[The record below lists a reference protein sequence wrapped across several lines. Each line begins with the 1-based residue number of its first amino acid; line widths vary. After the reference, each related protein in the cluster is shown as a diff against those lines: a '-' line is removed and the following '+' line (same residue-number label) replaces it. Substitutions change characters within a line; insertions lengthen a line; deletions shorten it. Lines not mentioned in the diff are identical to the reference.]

1 MNTLAHEI
9 ETDTTSIDMIKN
21 ITKKALLPDGQIVEK
36 ILSNSQALV
45 GDPRY
50 VPIILKFIRL
60 FAVNHLVYAIRD
72 KIADD
77 MLYKK
82 STKKGKKYLPNST
95 DDETFT
101 KKNLFFENKRF
112 GGLGDIHSRIVDVLE
127 ELFIKELQKINPEI
141 NLGHI
146 CFGLMIYHNNTN
158 TQQEIYNRD
167 WKRELPGLSDYTT
180 LTDED
185 KYLMRQISVWYED
198 ILKFQECNLSMLPLH
213 YHKKIDNDLEEME
226 RIINE

>member
-9 ETDTTSIDMIKN
+9 ETDNTSIDMIKN
-21 ITKKALLPDGQIVEK
+21 ITKKTLLPDAQIVEK
-36 ILSNSQALV
+36 ILSNSRALL

-50 VPIILKFIRL
+50 VPIILKFIIL
-60 FAVNHLVYAIRD
+60 FAVNHLVYAIRN
-72 KIADD
+72 KIAND

-101 KKNLFFENKRF
+101 KKYLFFEKKRF

-127 ELFIKELQKINPEI
+127 ELFIKELKNINPEI
-141 NLGHI
+141 NLDHI
-146 CFGLMIYHNNTN
+146 RFGLIIYHNNTN
-158 TQQEIYNRD
+158 TQKEIYNRD
-167 WKRELPGLSDYTT
+167 WERELPGLSDADT
-180 LTDED
+180 LTAED

-198 ILKFQECNLSMLPLH
+198 ILKFQECNLNMLPSH
-213 YHKKIDNDLEEME
+213 YHKKIDNDREEME

>member
-1 MNTLAHEI
+1 MYNKEQIISIQQATHEWLNEKLQILVTADNVETLRDILRFHEHRYYL
-9 ETDTTSIDMIKN
+9 EN
-21 ITKKALLPDGQIVEK
+21 
-36 ILSNSQALV
+36 
-45 GDPRY
+45 DPLISDY
-50 VPIILKFIRL
+50 E
-60 FAVNHLVYAIRD
+60 Y
-72 KIADD
+72 D

-82 STKKGKKYLPNST
+82 STKKGKKYLPNSR

-101 KKNLFFENKRF
+101 KKYLFFENKRF

-127 ELFIKELQKINPEI
+127 ELFIKELTNINPQI

-146 CFGLMIYHNNTN
+146 CFGLIINHNNTN

-167 WKRELPGLSDYTT
+167 WKRELPGLSDADT
-180 LTDED
+180 LTAED

-198 ILKFQECNLSMLPLH
+198 ILKFQECNLNMLPSH
-213 YHKKIDNDLEEME
+213 YHKKIDNDREEME

>member
-1 MNTLAHEI
+1 MNALAHEI

-21 ITKKALLPDGQIVEK
+21 ITKKALLPDTEIVEK
-36 ILSNSQALV
+36 VLSNSPALV

-50 VPIILKFIRL
+50 VPIILKFIIL

-82 STKKGKKYLPNST
+82 STKKGKKYLPNSR

-101 KKNLFFENKRF
+101 KKYLFFEKKRF

-127 ELFIKELQKINPEI
+127 EIFIKELQKINPQI
-141 NLGHI
+141 NLRDI
-146 CFGLMIYHNNTN
+146 AFGLIINHNNEN

-167 WKRELPGLSDYTT
+167 WKRELPGLSDADT
-180 LTDED
+180 LTAED

-198 ILKFQECNLSMLPLH
+198 ILKFQECNLNMLPSH
-213 YHKKIDNDLEEME
+213 YHKKIDNDREEME